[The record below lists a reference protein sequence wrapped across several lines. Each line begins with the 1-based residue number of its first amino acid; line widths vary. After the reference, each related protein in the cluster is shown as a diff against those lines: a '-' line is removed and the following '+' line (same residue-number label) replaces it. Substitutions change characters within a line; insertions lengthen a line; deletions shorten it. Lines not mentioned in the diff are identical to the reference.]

1 VVAISKQS
9 GLGDDFYW
17 AGYRIGGDIQD
28 VMVHGGP
35 APLDVTDITQSGHAR
50 LGGLRDGG
58 IQLTTFMD
66 PSAGQEHAAFSSLPA
81 ADEIGTYL
89 RGQAIGNPA
98 ACCVAKQ
105 LNYDP
110 TRASDGMLTFKVEGQ
125 GDGYGLEWG
134 IQLTNGL
141 RTDTAAT
148 NGTSRDFTAASPSFG
163 AQAYLQAVS
172 FTGTDV
178 TVKLQDSADNATFA
192 DVTGGAFTQITGGTP
207 KAQRIATSASLQI
220 RRYVRVSTVTTG
232 GFSSLAFQVTVVVN
246 QTATV
251 F

>member
-1 VVAISKQS
+1 MAKQT
-9 GLGDDFYW
+9 GLGDDFFW
-17 AGYRIGGDIQD
+17 AGYRIGNNTASLENI
-28 VMVHGGP
+28 HGGP

-58 IQLTTFMD
+58 MSVTVYMD
-66 PSAGQEHAAFSSLPA
+66 PAANQEHAAFSPLPTSDMIA
-81 ADEIGTYL
+81 TYC

-105 LNYDP
+105 LNYDL
-110 TRASDGMLTFKVEGQ
+110 TRGNDGMLTFKVEGQ
-125 GDGYGLEWG
+125 GDGFGLEWG
-134 IQLTNGL
+134 IQLTPGL
-141 RTDTAAT
+141 RTDTSAT
-148 NGTSRDFTAASPSFG
+148 PGTSRDFTAASPSFG

-178 TVKLQDSADNATFA
+178 TVKLQDSADNSSFA

-207 KAQRIATSASLQI
+207 KAQRIATASNLQI
-220 RRYVRVSTVTTG
+220 RRYVRVTTVTTG
-232 GFSSLAFQVTVVVN
+232 GFSSLAFQVTVCVN

>member
-1 VVAISKQS
+1 MAKQT
-9 GLGDDFYW
+9 GLGDDAYVG
-17 AGYRIGGDIQD
+17 GYRIGGDLQD
-28 VMVHGGP
+28 ISVHGGNS
-35 APLDVTDITQSGHAR
+35 PLEVTDITQSGHAR

-58 IQLTTFMD
+58 WQVTSFMD
-66 PSAGQEHAAFSSLPA
+66 PAAGQEHAAFSPLPTG
-81 ADEIGTYL
+81 DVIGTYL

-98 ACCVAKQ
+98 ACCVSRQ

-110 TRASDGMLTFKVEGQ
+110 TRAADGMLTFKIEGQ
-125 GDGYGLEWG
+125 GDGFGLEWG
-134 IQLTNGL
+134 IQLTAGL

-148 NGTSRDFTAASPSFG
+148 TGTSRDYGAASPSFG

-172 FTGTDV
+172 FAGTDV

-207 KAQRIATSASLQI
+207 KAQRIATAANLQI
-220 RRYVRVSTVTTG
+220 RRYVRVTTVTTG
-232 GFSSLAFQVTVVVN
+232 GFSSLAFQVAVCVN